1 MNICFEYF
9 TFYIK
14 PILRGTFL
22 RKTIKANC
30 LRFRLNIHFF
40 IFITLTEA
48 HHFFWFLERLQG
60 FYQNMN
66 SIVMIFSRIF
76 FVEFDRLY
84 HICYKIAIQY
94 LRYYKSILYI
104 FTYIIY
110 FNSTILFSSFFGK
123 KMISFIIMQ
132 FHYFFW
138 KKTVYRF
145 FILIKKILQLCSQRG
160 FAMIFSYFNR
170 QL

>member
-1 MNICFEYF
+1 MSCSQFSD
-9 TFYIK
+9 
-14 PILRGTFL
+14 LRGTFL

-40 IFITLTEA
+40 YFHYTHRSSSFFLIFREITRILSKYEFNSYD
-48 HHFFWFLERLQG
+48 FFQ
-60 FYQNMN
+60 
-66 SIVMIFSRIF
+66 IFF

-132 FHYFFW
+132 FHYFF
-138 KKTVYRF
+138 
-145 FILIKKILQLCSQRG
+145 
-160 FAMIFSYFNR
+160 
-170 QL
+170 